1 MHYSN
6 FILFYV
12 THASGILKKIGHT
25 MPSNYYL
32 WVNVIVQNPNL
43 KKASLKFSISN
54 DRSPI
59 LLHQHTYLHHTQKY
73 NVNRINTFTNTQLL
87 YHYIIILPLKKPLQ
101 IHQVLA
107 PVILCIIQTINSKF
121 DFLVVHI
128 FIFFPQSKILK
139 WQNALNWLVDLCI

>member
-32 WVNVIVQNPNL
+32 WVNVIVWNPNL

-107 PVILCIIQTINSKF
+107 PVILHNLNYQLKSGTHFYIY
-121 DFLVVHI
+121 
-128 FIFFPQSKILK
+128 PQSKILK
-139 WQNALNWLVDLCI
+139 WQNALNWSVDLCI